1 MQDITALY
9 KQNFN
14 AQDYV
19 KNFLGPD
26 SPDHPLSES
35 PGKALVDSKL
45 RVALSRL
52 NISVK
57 EVDQKIHE
65 LVIQHSN
72 EFLES
77 ITNISVLHQS
87 AQKIHKDSAALNE
100 GALMYV
106 TKLSNHRARQM
117 IHEPLESIRK
127 HQEELK
133 QMHGMD
139 ELITR
144 VESVM
149 HAFHRLISIMDDV
162 AECDITVHMQDA
174 AVLDQHATKVV
185 TASLLLEELDILL
198 PHGLIFGHQNT
209 SIDTS
214 KSAQGV
220 LDLDIVKPYVSQIN
234 PMKTMLREQIENLLL
249 CGLRNLS
256 PSLLGAALQAAC
268 SLGLLNI
275 VMQNLLND
283 LTDVLTDRTNAALDL
298 FSIGKELGETQ
309 PPLISS
315 SNGTPLYS
323 ARDNKTSAHETQER
337 LQKWSTLVWQRIRTL
352 IVDELAPIYIKVYM
366 LERVLSLKQG
376 KTLSETYLGMIS
388 KELKQSP
395 TDLLWT
401 SFCTLLESVSSK
413 CMQESD
419 FWKYIFVRSFP
430 KFLSIFHELL
440 SRVSMFSDHSKQI
453 HNPIPKPIHK
463 YLSNL
468 SREYLI
474 CFVKRWEEA
483 QHHICSCFTP
493 SNKNLQNME
502 KVVQLIAMLRTDIE
516 ECVFDKSLLQEI
528 TQTATDVMCKFINQL
543 RAMICQDESAFTLTT
558 QQFTQS
564 QSINVGVGQILKQI
578 FESMSEMNKLSF
590 LEVKSM
596 ASETKRMV
604 TQTMQEALR
613 GPLLLSFGL
622 EMSAILGRI
631 HRLRSESS
639 AIDQRPEAKGTDT
652 SAYMLEFC
660 NRTRNLRTKFLP
672 SYILPDG
679 HYQWY
684 ATSYRLTCAGH

>member
-26 SPDHPLSES
+26 GPDHPPSES
-35 PGKALVDSKL
+35 PGKASVDSKL

-77 ITNISVLHQS
+77 MTNISVLHQS
-87 AQKIHKDSAALNE
+87 AQKIHNDSAAINE
-100 GALMYV
+100 SALVYV

-149 HAFHRLISIMDDV
+149 HVFHRLISIMDDV

-214 KSAQGV
+214 KSAQSV
-220 LDLDIVKPYVSQIN
+220 LELDIVKPYVSQIN

-283 LTDVLTDRTNAALDL
+283 LTDVLTDRTNATLDL

-315 SNGTPLYS
+315 STFFPLYS
-323 ARDNKTSAHETQER
+323 DRDNKTSAHETQER

-401 SFCTLLESVSSK
+401 SFCTLLESISSK

-440 SRVSMFSDHSKQI
+440 SRVSMFSDHSKQV

-516 ECVFDKSLLQEI
+516 ECVFDKILLQEI
-528 TQTATDVMCKFINQL
+528 TQTTTDVMCKFINQL

-631 HRLRSESS
+631 HRLRLEAT
-639 AIDQRPEAKGTDT
+639 AIDQRPNSKGTDT

-660 NRTRNLRTKFLP
+660 DRVRNLRTRFLP

-679 HYQWY
+679 HYQW
-684 ATSYRLTCAGH
+684 

>member
-26 SPDHPLSES
+26 GPDHPPSES
-35 PGKALVDSKL
+35 PGKASVDSKL

-87 AQKIHKDSAALNE
+87 AQKIHNDSAAINE
-100 GALMYV
+100 SALVYV

-149 HAFHRLISIMDDV
+149 HVFHRLISIMDDV

-214 KSAQGV
+214 KSAQSV
-220 LDLDIVKPYVSQIN
+220 LELDIVKPYVSQIN

-283 LTDVLTDRTNAALDL
+283 LTDVLTDRTNATLDL

-315 SNGTPLYS
+315 STFFPLYS

-401 SFCTLLESVSSK
+401 SFCTLLESISSK

-440 SRVSMFSDHSKQI
+440 SRVSMFSDHSKQV

-516 ECVFDKSLLQEI
+516 ECVFDKILLQEI
-528 TQTATDVMCKFINQL
+528 TQTTTDVMCKFINQL

-631 HRLRSESS
+631 HRLRLEAT
-639 AIDQRPEAKGTDT
+639 AIDQRPNSKGTDT

-660 NRTRNLRTKFLP
+660 DRVRNLRTRFLP

-679 HYQWY
+679 HYQW
-684 ATSYRLTCAGH
+684 

>member
-26 SPDHPLSES
+26 GPDHPPSES
-35 PGKALVDSKL
+35 PGKASVDSKL

-77 ITNISVLHQS
+77 MTNISVLHQS
-87 AQKIHKDSAALNE
+87 AQKIHNDSAAINE
-100 GALMYV
+100 SALVYV

-149 HAFHRLISIMDDV
+149 HVFHRLISIMDDV

-214 KSAQGV
+214 KSAQSV
-220 LDLDIVKPYVSQIN
+220 LELDIVKPYVSQIN

-283 LTDVLTDRTNAALDL
+283 LTDVLTDRTNATLDL

-315 SNGTPLYS
+315 STFFPLYS

-401 SFCTLLESVSSK
+401 SFCTLLESISSK

-440 SRVSMFSDHSKQI
+440 SRVSMFSDHSKQV

-516 ECVFDKSLLQEI
+516 ECVFDKILLQEI
-528 TQTATDVMCKFINQL
+528 TQTTTDVMCKFINQL

-631 HRLRSESS
+631 HRLRLEAT
-639 AIDQRPEAKGTDT
+639 AIDQRPNSKGTDT

-660 NRTRNLRTKFLP
+660 DRVRNLRTRFLP

-679 HYQWY
+679 HYQW
-684 ATSYRLTCAGH
+684 

>member
-19 KNFLGPD
+19 KNFLGPN
-26 SPDHPLSES
+26 SPDHPPSES
-35 PGKALVDSKL
+35 PGKASVDSKL

-87 AQKIHKDSAALNE
+87 AQKIHKDSAAINE
-100 GALMYV
+100 SALVYV

-117 IHEPLESIRK
+117 VHEPLESIRK

-149 HAFHRLISIMDDV
+149 HVFHRLISIMDDV

-185 TASLLLEELDILL
+185 TASLLLEELDSLL

-283 LTDVLTDRTNAALDL
+283 LTDVLTDRTNATLDL

-315 SNGTPLYS
+315 STFFPLYS

-493 SNKNLQNME
+493 SNKNLQNIE

-516 ECVFDKSLLQEI
+516 ECVFDKILLQEI

-558 QQFTQS
+558 QQFTPS

-631 HRLRSESS
+631 HRLRLEAT
-639 AIDQRPEAKGTDT
+639 AIDQRPNSKGTDT

-660 NRTRNLRTKFLP
+660 NRVRNLRTRFLP

-679 HYQWY
+679 HYQW
-684 ATSYRLTCAGH
+684 

>member
-1 MQDITALY
+1 MQDITPLY

-26 SPDHPLSES
+26 SPDHPPSES
-35 PGKALVDSKL
+35 PGKASVDSKL

-87 AQKIHKDSAALNE
+87 AQKIHKDSAAINE
-100 GALMYV
+100 SALVYV
-106 TKLSNHRARQM
+106 TKSSNHRARQM

-149 HAFHRLISIMDDV
+149 HVFHRLISIMDDV

-198 PHGLIFGHQNT
+198 PHGLIFGHHNT
-209 SIDTS
+209 SIATS

-283 LTDVLTDRTNAALDL
+283 LTDVLTDRTNATLDL

-315 SNGTPLYS
+315 STFFPLYS

-516 ECVFDKSLLQEI
+516 ECVFDKILLQEI

-631 HRLRSESS
+631 HRLRLEAT
-639 AIDQRPEAKGTDT
+639 AIDQRPNSKGTDT

-660 NRTRNLRTKFLP
+660 NRVRNLRTKFLP

-679 HYQWY
+679 HYQW
-684 ATSYRLTCAGH
+684 

>member
-26 SPDHPLSES
+26 SPDHPPSES
-35 PGKALVDSKL
+35 PGKASVDSKL

-87 AQKIHKDSAALNE
+87 AQKIHKDSAAINE
-100 GALMYV
+100 SALVYV

-149 HAFHRLISIMDDV
+149 HVFHRLISIMDDV
-162 AECDITVHMQDA
+162 AECDITVHVQDA

-198 PHGLIFGHQNT
+198 PHGLIFGHHNT
-209 SIDTS
+209 SIATS

-283 LTDVLTDRTNAALDL
+283 LTDVLTDRTNATLDL

-315 SNGTPLYS
+315 STFFPLYS

-516 ECVFDKSLLQEI
+516 ECVFDKILLQEI

-631 HRLRSESS
+631 HRLRLEAT
-639 AIDQRPEAKGTDT
+639 AIDQRPNSKGTDT

-660 NRTRNLRTKFLP
+660 NRVRNLRTKFLP

-679 HYQWY
+679 HYQW
-684 ATSYRLTCAGH
+684 

>member
-19 KNFLGPD
+19 KNFLGPEG
-26 SPDHPLSES
+26 PDHPPSES
-35 PGKALVDSKL
+35 PGKASVDSKL

-87 AQKIHKDSAALNE
+87 AQKIHNDSAAINE
-100 GALMYV
+100 SALVYV

-149 HAFHRLISIMDDV
+149 HLFHRLISIMDDV

-283 LTDVLTDRTNAALDL
+283 LTDVLTDRTNATLDL

-315 SNGTPLYS
+315 STFFPLYS

-440 SRVSMFSDHSKQI
+440 SRVSMFSDHSKQV

-516 ECVFDKSLLQEI
+516 ECVFDKILLQEI

-543 RAMICQDESAFTLTT
+543 RAMICQDENAFTLTT

-631 HRLRSESS
+631 HRLRLEAT
-639 AIDQRPEAKGTDT
+639 AIDQRPNSKGTDT

-660 NRTRNLRTKFLP
+660 NRVRNLRTKFLP

-679 HYQWY
+679 HYQW
-684 ATSYRLTCAGH
+684 

>member
-19 KNFLGPD
+19 KNFLGPEG
-26 SPDHPLSES
+26 PDHPPSES
-35 PGKALVDSKL
+35 PGKASVDSKL

-87 AQKIHKDSAALNE
+87 AQKIHNDSAAINE
-100 GALMYV
+100 SALVYV

-149 HAFHRLISIMDDV
+149 HLFHRLISIMDDV

-283 LTDVLTDRTNAALDL
+283 LTDVLTDRTNATLDL

-315 SNGTPLYS
+315 STFFPLYS

-430 KFLSIFHELL
+430 IFLSIFHELL
-440 SRVSMFSDHSKQI
+440 SRVSMFSDHSKQV

-516 ECVFDKSLLQEI
+516 ECVFDKILLQEI

-631 HRLRSESS
+631 HRLRLEAT
-639 AIDQRPEAKGTDT
+639 AIDQRPNSKGTDT

-660 NRTRNLRTKFLP
+660 NRVRNLRTKFLP

-679 HYQWY
+679 HYQW
-684 ATSYRLTCAGH
+684 

>member
-19 KNFLGPD
+19 KNFLGPN
-26 SPDHPLSES
+26 SPDHPPSES
-35 PGKALVDSKL
+35 PGKASVDSKL

-87 AQKIHKDSAALNE
+87 AQKIHKDSAAINE
-100 GALMYV
+100 SALVYV

-117 IHEPLESIRK
+117 VHEPLESIRK

-149 HAFHRLISIMDDV
+149 HVFHRLISIMDDV

-283 LTDVLTDRTNAALDL
+283 LTDVLTDRTNATLDL

-315 SNGTPLYS
+315 STFFPLYS

-468 SREYLI
+468 SREYLL

-493 SNKNLQNME
+493 SNKNLQNIE

-516 ECVFDKSLLQEI
+516 ECVFDKILLQEI

-558 QQFTQS
+558 QQFTPS

-631 HRLRSESS
+631 HRLRLEAT
-639 AIDQRPEAKGTDT
+639 AIDQRPNSKGTDT

-660 NRTRNLRTKFLP
+660 NRVRNLRTRFLP

-679 HYQWY
+679 HYQW
-684 ATSYRLTCAGH
+684 

>member
-19 KNFLGPD
+19 KNFLGPEG
-26 SPDHPLSES
+26 PDHPPSES
-35 PGKALVDSKL
+35 PGKASVDSKL

-87 AQKIHKDSAALNE
+87 AQKIHNDSAAINE
-100 GALMYV
+100 SALVYV

-149 HAFHRLISIMDDV
+149 HLFHRLISIMDDV

-214 KSAQGV
+214 KSAQSV

-283 LTDVLTDRTNAALDL
+283 LTDVLTDRTNATLDL

-315 SNGTPLYS
+315 STFFPLYS

-440 SRVSMFSDHSKQI
+440 SRVSMFSDHSKQV

-516 ECVFDKSLLQEI
+516 ECVFDKILLQEI
-528 TQTATDVMCKFINQL
+528 TQTTTDVMCKFINQL

-631 HRLRSESS
+631 HRLRLEAT
-639 AIDQRPEAKGTDT
+639 AIDQRPNSKGTDT

-660 NRTRNLRTKFLP
+660 NRVRNLRTKFLP

-679 HYQWY
+679 HYQW
-684 ATSYRLTCAGH
+684 

>member
-26 SPDHPLSES
+26 SPDHPPSES
-35 PGKALVDSKL
+35 PGKASVDSKL

-87 AQKIHKDSAALNE
+87 AQKIHKDSAAINE
-100 GALMYV
+100 SALVYV

-149 HAFHRLISIMDDV
+149 HVFHRLISIMDDV

-198 PHGLIFGHQNT
+198 PHGLIFGHHNT
-209 SIDTS
+209 SIATS

-283 LTDVLTDRTNAALDL
+283 LTDVLTDRTNATLDL

-315 SNGTPLYS
+315 STFFPLYS

-440 SRVSMFSDHSKQI
+440 SRVSMFSDHSKQV

-516 ECVFDKSLLQEI
+516 ECVFDKILLQEI

-631 HRLRSESS
+631 HRLRLEAT
-639 AIDQRPEAKGTDT
+639 AIDQRPNSKGTDT

-660 NRTRNLRTKFLP
+660 NRVRNLRTKFLP

-679 HYQWY
+679 HYQW
-684 ATSYRLTCAGH
+684 

>member
-26 SPDHPLSES
+26 SPDHPPSES
-35 PGKALVDSKL
+35 PGKASVDSKL

-87 AQKIHKDSAALNE
+87 AQKIHKDSAAINE
-100 GALMYV
+100 SALVYV

-149 HAFHRLISIMDDV
+149 HVFHRLISIMDDV
-162 AECDITVHMQDA
+162 AECDITVHVQDA

-198 PHGLIFGHQNT
+198 PHGLIFGHHNT
-209 SIDTS
+209 SIATS

-283 LTDVLTDRTNAALDL
+283 LTDVLTDRTNATLDL

-315 SNGTPLYS
+315 STFFPLYS

-516 ECVFDKSLLQEI
+516 ECVFDKILLQEI

-578 FESMSEMNKLSF
+578 FESMSEMNKLNY

-631 HRLRSESS
+631 HRLRLEAT
-639 AIDQRPEAKGTDT
+639 AIDQRPNSKGTDT

-660 NRTRNLRTKFLP
+660 NRVRNLRTKFLP

-679 HYQWY
+679 HYQW
-684 ATSYRLTCAGH
+684 

>member
-9 KQNFN
+9 KQSFN

-19 KNFLGPD
+19 KNFLGPEG
-26 SPDHPLSES
+26 PDHPPSES
-35 PGKALVDSKL
+35 PGKASVDSKL

-87 AQKIHKDSAALNE
+87 AQKIHNDSAAINE
-100 GALMYV
+100 SALVYV

-149 HAFHRLISIMDDV
+149 HLFHRLISIMDDV

-283 LTDVLTDRTNAALDL
+283 LTDVLTDRTNATLDL

-315 SNGTPLYS
+315 STFFPLYS

-440 SRVSMFSDHSKQI
+440 SRVSMFSDHSKQV

-516 ECVFDKSLLQEI
+516 ECVFDKILLQEI

-631 HRLRSESS
+631 HRLRLEAT
-639 AIDQRPEAKGTDT
+639 AIDQRPNSKGTDT

-660 NRTRNLRTKFLP
+660 NRVRNLRTKFLP

-679 HYQWY
+679 HYQW
-684 ATSYRLTCAGH
+684 

>member
-9 KQNFN
+9 KQSFN

-19 KNFLGPD
+19 KNFLGPEG
-26 SPDHPLSES
+26 PDHPPSES
-35 PGKALVDSKL
+35 PGKASVDSKL

-87 AQKIHKDSAALNE
+87 AQKIHKDSAAINE
-100 GALMYV
+100 SALVYV

-149 HAFHRLISIMDDV
+149 HLFHRLISIMDDV

-198 PHGLIFGHQNT
+198 PHGLIFGHHNT
-209 SIDTS
+209 SIATS

-283 LTDVLTDRTNAALDL
+283 LTDVLTDRTNATLDL

-315 SNGTPLYS
+315 STFFPLYS

-516 ECVFDKSLLQEI
+516 ECVFDKILLQEI

-631 HRLRSESS
+631 HRLRLEAT
-639 AIDQRPEAKGTDT
+639 AIDQRPNSKGTDT

-660 NRTRNLRTKFLP
+660 NRVRNLRTKFLP

-679 HYQWY
+679 HYQW
-684 ATSYRLTCAGH
+684 

>member
-19 KNFLGPD
+19 KNFLGPEG
-26 SPDHPLSES
+26 PDHPPSES
-35 PGKALVDSKL
+35 PGKASVDSKL

-87 AQKIHKDSAALNE
+87 AQKIHKDSAAINE
-100 GALMYV
+100 SALVYV

-149 HAFHRLISIMDDV
+149 HVFHRLISIMDDV
-162 AECDITVHMQDA
+162 AECDITVHVQDA

-198 PHGLIFGHQNT
+198 PHGLIFGHHNT
-209 SIDTS
+209 SIATS

-283 LTDVLTDRTNAALDL
+283 LTDVLTDRTNATLDL

-315 SNGTPLYS
+315 STFFPLYS

-516 ECVFDKSLLQEI
+516 ECVFDKILLQEI

-631 HRLRSESS
+631 HRLRLEAT
-639 AIDQRPEAKGTDT
+639 AIDQRPNSKGTDT

-660 NRTRNLRTKFLP
+660 NRVRNLRTKFLP

-679 HYQWY
+679 HYQW
-684 ATSYRLTCAGH
+684 

>member
-19 KNFLGPD
+19 KNFLGPN
-26 SPDHPLSES
+26 SPDHPPSES
-35 PGKALVDSKL
+35 PGKASVDSKL

-87 AQKIHKDSAALNE
+87 AQKIHKDSAAINE
-100 GALMYV
+100 SALVYV

-117 IHEPLESIRK
+117 VHEPLESIRK

-149 HAFHRLISIMDDV
+149 HVFHRLISIMDDV

-220 LDLDIVKPYVSQIN
+220 LDLDIVKPYVSQVN

-283 LTDVLTDRTNAALDL
+283 LTDVLTDRTNATLDL

-315 SNGTPLYS
+315 STFFPLYS

-493 SNKNLQNME
+493 SNKNLQNIE

-516 ECVFDKSLLQEI
+516 ECVFDKILLQEI

-543 RAMICQDESAFTLTT
+543 RAMICQDENAFTLTT
-558 QQFTQS
+558 QQFTPS

-631 HRLRSESS
+631 HRLRLEAT
-639 AIDQRPEAKGTDT
+639 AIDQRPNSKGTDT

-660 NRTRNLRTKFLP
+660 NRVRNLRTRFLP

-679 HYQWY
+679 HYQW
-684 ATSYRLTCAGH
+684 

>member
-26 SPDHPLSES
+26 GPDHPPSES
-35 PGKALVDSKL
+35 PGKASVDSKL

-87 AQKIHKDSAALNE
+87 AQKIHNDSAAINE
-100 GALMYV
+100 SALVYV

-149 HAFHRLISIMDDV
+149 HLFHRLISIMDDV

-214 KSAQGV
+214 KSAQSV
-220 LDLDIVKPYVSQIN
+220 LELDIVKPYVSQIN

-283 LTDVLTDRTNAALDL
+283 LTDVLTDRTNATLDL

-315 SNGTPLYS
+315 STFFPLYS

-440 SRVSMFSDHSKQI
+440 SRVSMFSDHSKQV

-516 ECVFDKSLLQEI
+516 ECVFDKILLQEI
-528 TQTATDVMCKFINQL
+528 TQTTTDVMCKFINQL

-631 HRLRSESS
+631 HRLRLEAT
-639 AIDQRPEAKGTDT
+639 AIDQRPNSKGTDT

-660 NRTRNLRTKFLP
+660 DRVRNLRTRFLP

-679 HYQWY
+679 HYQW
-684 ATSYRLTCAGH
+684 

>member
-19 KNFLGPD
+19 KNFLGPEG
-26 SPDHPLSES
+26 PDHPPSES
-35 PGKALVDSKL
+35 PGKASVDSKL

-87 AQKIHKDSAALNE
+87 AQKIHNDSAAINE
-100 GALMYV
+100 SALVYV

-149 HAFHRLISIMDDV
+149 HLFHRLISIMDDV

-214 KSAQGV
+214 KSAQSV
-220 LDLDIVKPYVSQIN
+220 LELDIVKPYVSQIN

-283 LTDVLTDRTNAALDL
+283 LTDVLTDRTNATLDL

-315 SNGTPLYS
+315 STFFPLYS

-440 SRVSMFSDHSKQI
+440 SRVSMFSDHSKQV

-516 ECVFDKSLLQEI
+516 ECVFDKILLQEI
-528 TQTATDVMCKFINQL
+528 TQTTTDVMCKFINQL

-631 HRLRSESS
+631 HRLRLEAT
-639 AIDQRPEAKGTDT
+639 AIDQRPNSKGTDT

-660 NRTRNLRTKFLP
+660 DRVRNLRTRFLP

-679 HYQWY
+679 HYQW
-684 ATSYRLTCAGH
+684 

>member
-1 MQDITALY
+1 
-9 KQNFN
+9 
-14 AQDYV
+14 
-19 KNFLGPD
+19 
-26 SPDHPLSES
+26 
-35 PGKALVDSKL
+35 
-45 RVALSRL
+45 
-52 NISVK
+52 
-57 EVDQKIHE
+57 
-65 LVIQHSN
+65 
-72 EFLES
+72 
-77 ITNISVLHQS
+77 
-87 AQKIHKDSAALNE
+87 
-100 GALMYV
+100 
-106 TKLSNHRARQM
+106 M
-117 IHEPLESIRK
+117 IHEPLETIRK
-127 HQEELK
+127 HQEDLK

-149 HAFHRLISIMDDV
+149 HVFHRLISIMDDV

-198 PHGLIFGHQNT
+198 PHGLIFGHHNT
-209 SIDTS
+209 SIATS

-283 LTDVLTDRTNAALDL
+283 LTDVLTDRTNATLDL

-315 SNGTPLYS
+315 STFFPLYS

-516 ECVFDKSLLQEI
+516 ECVFDKILLQEI

-631 HRLRSESS
+631 HRLRLEAT
-639 AIDQRPEAKGTDT
+639 AIDQRPNSKGTDT

-660 NRTRNLRTKFLP
+660 NRVRNLRTKFLP

-679 HYQWY
+679 HYQW
-684 ATSYRLTCAGH
+684 

>member
-19 KNFLGPD
+19 KNFLGPN
-26 SPDHPLSES
+26 SPDHPPSES
-35 PGKALVDSKL
+35 PGKASVDSKL

-65 LVIQHSN
+65 LVLQHSN

-87 AQKIHKDSAALNE
+87 AQKIHKDSAAINE
-100 GALMYV
+100 SALVYV

-117 IHEPLESIRK
+117 VHEPLESIRK

-149 HAFHRLISIMDDV
+149 HVFHRLISIMDDV

-249 CGLRNLS
+249 CGLRNLT

-283 LTDVLTDRTNAALDL
+283 LTDVLTDRTNATLDL

-315 SNGTPLYS
+315 STFFPLYS

-493 SNKNLQNME
+493 SNKNLQNIE

-516 ECVFDKSLLQEI
+516 ECVFDKILLQEI

-558 QQFTQS
+558 QQFTPS

-631 HRLRSESS
+631 HRLRLEAT
-639 AIDQRPEAKGTDT
+639 AIDQRPNSKGTDT

-660 NRTRNLRTKFLP
+660 NRVRNLRTRFLP

-679 HYQWY
+679 HYQW
-684 ATSYRLTCAGH
+684 

>member
-19 KNFLGPD
+19 KNFLGPEG
-26 SPDHPLSES
+26 PDHPPSES
-35 PGKALVDSKL
+35 PGKASVDSKL

-87 AQKIHKDSAALNE
+87 AQKIHNDSAAINE
-100 GALMYV
+100 SALVYV

-149 HAFHRLISIMDDV
+149 HVFHRLISIMDDV

-214 KSAQGV
+214 KSAQSV

-283 LTDVLTDRTNAALDL
+283 LTDVLTDRTNATLDL

-315 SNGTPLYS
+315 STFFPLYS

-401 SFCTLLESVSSK
+401 SFCTLLESISSK

-440 SRVSMFSDHSKQI
+440 SRVSMFSDHSKQV

-516 ECVFDKSLLQEI
+516 ECVFDKILLQEI
-528 TQTATDVMCKFINQL
+528 TQTTTDVMCKFINQL

-631 HRLRSESS
+631 HRLRLEAT
-639 AIDQRPEAKGTDT
+639 AIDQRPNSKGTDT

-660 NRTRNLRTKFLP
+660 NRVRNLRTKFLP

-679 HYQWY
+679 HYQW
-684 ATSYRLTCAGH
+684 

>member
-19 KNFLGPD
+19 KNFLGPEG
-26 SPDHPLSES
+26 PDHPPSES
-35 PGKALVDSKL
+35 PGKASVDSKL

-87 AQKIHKDSAALNE
+87 AQKIHNDSAAINE
-100 GALMYV
+100 SALVYV

-149 HAFHRLISIMDDV
+149 HLFHRLISIMDDV
-162 AECDITVHMQDA
+162 AEFDITVHMQDA

-283 LTDVLTDRTNAALDL
+283 LTDVLTDRTNATLDL

-315 SNGTPLYS
+315 STFFPLYS

-440 SRVSMFSDHSKQI
+440 SRVSMFSDHSKQV

-516 ECVFDKSLLQEI
+516 ECVFDKILLQEI

-631 HRLRSESS
+631 HRLLLEAT
-639 AIDQRPEAKGTDT
+639 AIDQRPNSKGTDT

-660 NRTRNLRTKFLP
+660 NRVRNLRTKFLP

-679 HYQWY
+679 HYQW
-684 ATSYRLTCAGH
+684 

>member
-19 KNFLGPD
+19 KNFLGPEG
-26 SPDHPLSES
+26 PDHPPSES
-35 PGKALVDSKL
+35 PGKASVDSKL

-87 AQKIHKDSAALNE
+87 AQKIHNDSAAINE
-100 GALMYV
+100 SALVYV

-149 HAFHRLISIMDDV
+149 HLFHRLISIMDDV

-268 SLGLLNI
+268 SLGLLNT

-283 LTDVLTDRTNAALDL
+283 LTDVLTDRTNATLDL

-315 SNGTPLYS
+315 STFFPLYS

-440 SRVSMFSDHSKQI
+440 SRVSMFSDHSKQV

-516 ECVFDKSLLQEI
+516 ECVFDKILLQEI

-631 HRLRSESS
+631 HRLRLEAT
-639 AIDQRPEAKGTDT
+639 AIDQRPNSKGTDT

-660 NRTRNLRTKFLP
+660 NRVRNLRTKFLP

-679 HYQWY
+679 HYQW
-684 ATSYRLTCAGH
+684 

>member
-19 KNFLGPD
+19 KNFLGPEG
-26 SPDHPLSES
+26 PDHPPSES
-35 PGKALVDSKL
+35 PGKASVDSKL

-87 AQKIHKDSAALNE
+87 AQKIHNDSAAINE
-100 GALMYV
+100 SALVYV

-149 HAFHRLISIMDDV
+149 HVFHRLISIMDDV

-283 LTDVLTDRTNAALDL
+283 LTDVLTDRTNATLDL

-315 SNGTPLYS
+315 STFFPLYS

-440 SRVSMFSDHSKQI
+440 SRVSMFSDHSKQV

-516 ECVFDKSLLQEI
+516 ECVFDKILLQEI

-631 HRLRSESS
+631 HRLRLEAT
-639 AIDQRPEAKGTDT
+639 AIDQRPNSKGTDT

-660 NRTRNLRTKFLP
+660 NRVRNLRTKFLP

-679 HYQWY
+679 HYQW
-684 ATSYRLTCAGH
+684 

>member
-9 KQNFN
+9 KQSFN

-19 KNFLGPD
+19 KNFLGPEG
-26 SPDHPLSES
+26 PDHPPSES
-35 PGKALVDSKL
+35 PGKASVDSKL

-87 AQKIHKDSAALNE
+87 AQKIHNDSAAINE
-100 GALMYV
+100 SALVYV

-149 HAFHRLISIMDDV
+149 HLFHRLISIMDDV

-283 LTDVLTDRTNAALDL
+283 LTDVLTDRTNATLDL

-315 SNGTPLYS
+315 STFFPLYS

-440 SRVSMFSDHSKQI
+440 SRVSMFSDHSKQV

-516 ECVFDKSLLQEI
+516 ECVFDKILLQEI

-631 HRLRSESS
+631 HRLRLEAT
-639 AIDQRPEAKGTDT
+639 AIDQRPNSKGTDT

-660 NRTRNLRTKFLP
+660 NTVRNLRTKFLP

-679 HYQWY
+679 HYQW
-684 ATSYRLTCAGH
+684 

>member
-26 SPDHPLSES
+26 SPDHPPSES
-35 PGKALVDSKL
+35 PGKASVDSKL

-87 AQKIHKDSAALNE
+87 AQKIHKDSAAINE
-100 GALMYV
+100 SALVYV

-149 HAFHRLISIMDDV
+149 HVFHRLISIMDDV

-198 PHGLIFGHQNT
+198 PHGLIFGHHNT
-209 SIDTS
+209 SIATS

-283 LTDVLTDRTNAALDL
+283 LTDVLTDRTNATLDL

-315 SNGTPLYS
+315 STFFPLYS

-516 ECVFDKSLLQEI
+516 ECVFDKILLQEI

-622 EMSAILGRI
+622 EMSAILGLLVRDK
-631 HRLRSESS
+631 S
-639 AIDQRPEAKGTDT
+639 T
-652 SAYMLEFC
+652 LE
-660 NRTRNLRTKFLP
+660 L
-672 SYILPDG
+672 
-679 HYQWY
+679 
-684 ATSYRLTCAGH
+684 

>member
-19 KNFLGPD
+19 KNFLGPN
-26 SPDHPLSES
+26 SPDHPPSES
-35 PGKALVDSKL
+35 PGKASVDSKL

-87 AQKIHKDSAALNE
+87 AQKIHKDSAAINE
-100 GALMYV
+100 SALVYV

-117 IHEPLESIRK
+117 VHEPLESIRK

-149 HAFHRLISIMDDV
+149 HVFHRLISIMDDV

-283 LTDVLTDRTNAALDL
+283 LTDVLTDRTNATLDL

-315 SNGTPLYS
+315 STFFPLYS

-493 SNKNLQNME
+493 SNKNLQNIE

-516 ECVFDKSLLQEI
+516 ECVFDKILLQEI

-558 QQFTQS
+558 QQFTPS

-631 HRLRSESS
+631 HRLRLEAT
-639 AIDQRPEAKGTDT
+639 AIDQRPNSKGTDT

-660 NRTRNLRTKFLP
+660 NRVRNLRTRFLP

-679 HYQWY
+679 HYQW
-684 ATSYRLTCAGH
+684 

>member
-26 SPDHPLSES
+26 GPDHPPSES
-35 PGKALVDSKL
+35 PGKASVDSKL

-87 AQKIHKDSAALNE
+87 AQKIHNDSAAINE
-100 GALMYV
+100 SALVYV

-149 HAFHRLISIMDDV
+149 HVFHRLISIMDDV

-214 KSAQGV
+214 KSAQSV
-220 LDLDIVKPYVSQIN
+220 LELDIVKPYVSQIN

-268 SLGLLNI
+268 SLGLLNT

-283 LTDVLTDRTNAALDL
+283 LTDVLTDRTNTTLDL

-315 SNGTPLYS
+315 STFFPLYS

-401 SFCTLLESVSSK
+401 SFCTLLESISSK

-440 SRVSMFSDHSKQI
+440 SRVSMFSDHSKQV

-516 ECVFDKSLLQEI
+516 ECVFDKILLQEI
-528 TQTATDVMCKFINQL
+528 TQTTTDVMCKFINQL

-631 HRLRSESS
+631 HRLRLEAT
-639 AIDQRPEAKGTDT
+639 AIDQRPNSKGTDT

-660 NRTRNLRTKFLP
+660 DRVRNLRTRFLP

-679 HYQWY
+679 HYQW
-684 ATSYRLTCAGH
+684 

>member
-1 MQDITALY
+1 
-9 KQNFN
+9 
-14 AQDYV
+14 
-19 KNFLGPD
+19 
-26 SPDHPLSES
+26 
-35 PGKALVDSKL
+35 
-45 RVALSRL
+45 
-52 NISVK
+52 
-57 EVDQKIHE
+57 
-65 LVIQHSN
+65 
-72 EFLES
+72 
-77 ITNISVLHQS
+77 
-87 AQKIHKDSAALNE
+87 
-100 GALMYV
+100 
-106 TKLSNHRARQM
+106 M
-117 IHEPLESIRK
+117 IHEPLETIRK
-127 HQEELK
+127 HQEDLK

-149 HAFHRLISIMDDV
+149 HVFHRLIGIMDDV

-174 AVLDQHATKVV
+174 VVLDQHATKVV
-185 TASLLLEELDILL
+185 TASLLLEELDSLL
-198 PHGLIFGHQNT
+198 PHGSIYGHQNT
-209 SIDTS
+209 PIDSS

-220 LDLDIVKPYVSQIN
+220 LDLDIVKPYVSQIH
-234 PMKTMLREQIENLLL
+234 PMKITLREQIENLLL

-268 SLGLLNI
+268 SLGLLNT

-283 LTDVLTDRTNAALDL
+283 LTDVLTDRTNTTLDL

-323 ARDNKTSAHETQER
+323 ARDNKMSAHDMQER

-401 SFCTLLESVSSK
+401 SFCAHLESVSNK

-430 KFLSIFHELL
+430 KLLSIFHELL

-453 HNPIPKPIHK
+453 HNPIPKPIHE
-463 YLSNL
+463 YLTNL
-468 SREYLI
+468 SREYLT
-474 CFVKRWEEA
+474 CFIKRCEEA
-483 QHHICSCFTP
+483 EQHICSCVTS
-493 SNKNLQNME
+493 SNKNPQNRE
-502 KVVQLIAMLRTDIE
+502 KVEHFIAMLRADIE
-516 ECVFDKSLLQEI
+516 ECVFDRILLQEL
-528 TQTATDVMCKFINQL
+528 TQTATDVICKFINQL
-543 RAMICQDESAFTLTT
+543 RAMICQDENAFTLTT
-558 QQFTQS
+558 QQFTLS
-564 QSINVGVGQILKQI
+564 QSTNVCVAQILKQI
-578 FESMSEMNKLSF
+578 FESMSEMNKLNYF
-590 LEVKSM
+590 EVKSM
-596 ASETKRMV
+596 ASESIRMV
-604 TQTMQEALR
+604 TQTMQDALR

>member
-19 KNFLGPD
+19 KNFLGPEG
-26 SPDHPLSES
+26 PDHPPSES
-35 PGKALVDSKL
+35 PGKASVDSKL

-87 AQKIHKDSAALNE
+87 AQKIHKDSAAINE
-100 GALMYV
+100 SALVYV

-149 HAFHRLISIMDDV
+149 HVFHRLISIMDDV

-198 PHGLIFGHQNT
+198 PHGLIFGHHNT
-209 SIDTS
+209 SIATS

-283 LTDVLTDRTNAALDL
+283 LTDVLTDRTNATLDL

-315 SNGTPLYS
+315 STFFPLYS

-516 ECVFDKSLLQEI
+516 ECVFDKILLQEI

-631 HRLRSESS
+631 HRLRLEAT
-639 AIDQRPEAKGTDT
+639 AIDQRPNSKGTDT

-660 NRTRNLRTKFLP
+660 NRVRNLRTKFLP

-679 HYQWY
+679 HYQW
-684 ATSYRLTCAGH
+684 

>member
-19 KNFLGPD
+19 KNFLGPEG
-26 SPDHPLSES
+26 PDHPPSES
-35 PGKALVDSKL
+35 PGKASVDSKL

-87 AQKIHKDSAALNE
+87 AQKIHNDSAAINE
-100 GALMYV
+100 SALVYV

-149 HAFHRLISIMDDV
+149 HLFHRLISIMDDV

-283 LTDVLTDRTNAALDL
+283 LTDVLTDRTNATLDL

-315 SNGTPLYS
+315 STFFPLYS

-401 SFCTLLESVSSK
+401 SFCTLLESISSK

-440 SRVSMFSDHSKQI
+440 SRVSMFSDHSKQV

-516 ECVFDKSLLQEI
+516 ECVFDKILLQEI

-631 HRLRSESS
+631 HRLRLEAT
-639 AIDQRPEAKGTDT
+639 AIDQRPNSKGTDT

-660 NRTRNLRTKFLP
+660 NRVRNLRTKFLP

-679 HYQWY
+679 HYQW
-684 ATSYRLTCAGH
+684 

>member
-26 SPDHPLSES
+26 SPDHPPSES
-35 PGKALVDSKL
+35 PGKASVDSKL

-87 AQKIHKDSAALNE
+87 AQKIHKDSAAINE
-100 GALMYV
+100 SALVYV

-149 HAFHRLISIMDDV
+149 HVFHRLISIMDDV

-198 PHGLIFGHQNT
+198 PHGLIFGHHNT
-209 SIDTS
+209 SIATS

-283 LTDVLTDRTNAALDL
+283 LTDVLTDRTNATLDL

-315 SNGTPLYS
+315 STFFPLYS

-483 QHHICSCFTP
+483 QHHVCSCFTP

-516 ECVFDKSLLQEI
+516 ECVFDKILLQEI

-631 HRLRSESS
+631 HRLRLEAT
-639 AIDQRPEAKGTDT
+639 AIDQRPNSKGTDT

-660 NRTRNLRTKFLP
+660 NRVRNLRTKFLP

-679 HYQWY
+679 HYQW
-684 ATSYRLTCAGH
+684 

>member
-19 KNFLGPD
+19 KNFLGPEG
-26 SPDHPLSES
+26 PDHPPSES
-35 PGKALVDSKL
+35 PGKASVDSKL

-87 AQKIHKDSAALNE
+87 AQKIHNDSAAINE
-100 GALMYV
+100 SALVYV

-149 HAFHRLISIMDDV
+149 HLFHRLISIMDDV

-283 LTDVLTDRTNAALDL
+283 LTDVLTDRTNATLDL

-315 SNGTPLYS
+315 STFFPLYS

-440 SRVSMFSDHSKQI
+440 SRVSMFSDHSKQV

-516 ECVFDKSLLQEI
+516 ECVFDKILLQEI

-631 HRLRSESS
+631 HRLRLEAT
-639 AIDQRPEAKGTDT
+639 AIDQRPNSKGTDT

-660 NRTRNLRTKFLP
+660 DRVRNLRTRFLP

-679 HYQWY
+679 HYQW
-684 ATSYRLTCAGH
+684 

>member
-26 SPDHPLSES
+26 GPDHPPSES
-35 PGKALVDSKL
+35 PGKASVDSKL

-87 AQKIHKDSAALNE
+87 AQKIHNDSAAINE
-100 GALMYV
+100 SALVYV

-149 HAFHRLISIMDDV
+149 HVFHRLISIMDDV

-214 KSAQGV
+214 KSAQSV
-220 LDLDIVKPYVSQIN
+220 LELDIVKPYVSQIN

-283 LTDVLTDRTNAALDL
+283 LTDVLTDRTNATLDL

-315 SNGTPLYS
+315 STFFPLYS

-401 SFCTLLESVSSK
+401 SFCTLLESISSK

-440 SRVSMFSDHSKQI
+440 SRVSMFSDHSKQV

-516 ECVFDKSLLQEI
+516 ECVFDKILLQEI
-528 TQTATDVMCKFINQL
+528 TQTTTDVMCKFINQL

-631 HRLRSESS
+631 HRLRLEAT
-639 AIDQRPEAKGTDT
+639 AIDQRPNSKGTDT
-652 SAYMLEFC
+652 SAYMREFC
-660 NRTRNLRTKFLP
+660 DRVRNLRTRFLP

-679 HYQWY
+679 HYQW
-684 ATSYRLTCAGH
+684 

>member
-19 KNFLGPD
+19 KNFLGPEG
-26 SPDHPLSES
+26 PDHPPSES
-35 PGKALVDSKL
+35 PGKASVDSKL

-87 AQKIHKDSAALNE
+87 AQKIHNDSAAINE
-100 GALMYV
+100 SALVYV

-149 HAFHRLISIMDDV
+149 HLFHRLISIMDDV

-283 LTDVLTDRTNAALDL
+283 LTDVLTDRTNATLDL

-315 SNGTPLYS
+315 STFFPLYS

-440 SRVSMFSDHSKQI
+440 SRVSMFSDHSKQV

-516 ECVFDKSLLQEI
+516 ECVFDKILLQEI

-631 HRLRSESS
+631 HRLRLEAT
-639 AIDQRPEAKGTDT
+639 AIDQRPNSKGTDT

-660 NRTRNLRTKFLP
+660 NRVRNLRTKFLP

-679 HYQWY
+679 HYQW
-684 ATSYRLTCAGH
+684 

>member
-26 SPDHPLSES
+26 SPDHPPSES
-35 PGKALVDSKL
+35 PGKASVDSKL

-87 AQKIHKDSAALNE
+87 AQKIHKDSAAINE
-100 GALMYV
+100 SALVYV

-149 HAFHRLISIMDDV
+149 HVFHRLISIMDDV

-198 PHGLIFGHQNT
+198 PHGLIFGHHNT
-209 SIDTS
+209 SIATS

-283 LTDVLTDRTNAALDL
+283 LTDVLTDRTNATLDL

-315 SNGTPLYS
+315 STFFPLYS

-493 SNKNLQNME
+493 SNKDLQNME

-516 ECVFDKSLLQEI
+516 ECVFDKILLQEI

-631 HRLRSESS
+631 HRLRLEAT
-639 AIDQRPEAKGTDT
+639 AIDQRPNSKGTDT

-660 NRTRNLRTKFLP
+660 NRVRNLRTKFLP

-679 HYQWY
+679 HYQW
-684 ATSYRLTCAGH
+684 

>member
-26 SPDHPLSES
+26 SPDHPPSES
-35 PGKALVDSKL
+35 PGKASVDSKL

-87 AQKIHKDSAALNE
+87 AQKIHKDSAAINE
-100 GALMYV
+100 SALVYV

-149 HAFHRLISIMDDV
+149 HVFHRLISIMDDV

-198 PHGLIFGHQNT
+198 PHGLIFGHHNT
-209 SIDTS
+209 SIATS

-283 LTDVLTDRTNAALDL
+283 LTDVLTDRTNATLDL

-315 SNGTPLYS
+315 STFFPLYS

-516 ECVFDKSLLQEI
+516 ECVFDKILLQEI

-631 HRLRSESS
+631 HRLRLEAT
-639 AIDQRPEAKGTDT
+639 AIDQRPNSKGTDT

-660 NRTRNLRTKFLP
+660 NRVRNLRTKFLP

-679 HYQWY
+679 HYQW
-684 ATSYRLTCAGH
+684 